1 MALWRCDNYAGVR
14 DLPRYR
20 VARRTPYAVHGP
32 APAPDSPFS
41 PSVAMPA
48 RSIPASFQSSPPAA
62 FLREYSRWTV
72 CGASSGAR
80 DGLGERSGIPF
91 GSPLAIIDDKC
102 NLLHA
107 RTHMRRQADECE
119 VTRASIPNGKRHCP
133 ALTQPMGIAS
143 VVHTARRFPSF
154 LVGPMQGAQ
163 GPRCRRCQANVSAF
177 AQGNHPP
184 AIARDASKEVWI
196 EFENVGRFHSS
207 LPKQKQRGRVSTSF
221 INVANHAGPIAGD
234 RRNKK

>member
-1 MALWRCDNYAGVR
+1 VASWHYGALTTTLACGTCHGTAWHGTPCMALHPRRIAHFRHQWLC
-14 DLPRYR
+14 LPR
-20 VARRTPYAVHGP
+20 
-32 APAPDSPFS
+32 SN
-41 PSVAMPA
+41 
-48 RSIPASFQSSPPAA
+48 PASFQYLAPRPAA
-62 FLREYSRWTV
+62 FLREYPRWTV

-119 VTRASIPNGKRHCP
+119 VTRASSPNGKRHCP

-163 GPRCRRCQANVSAF
+163 GPRCRRCQANASAF

-184 AIARDASKEVWI
+184 AIARDASKEV
-196 EFENVGRFHSS
+196 
-207 LPKQKQRGRVSTSF
+207 
-221 INVANHAGPIAGD
+221 
-234 RRNKK
+234 